1 MGMGVADSGSGSHGH
16 NRCLES
22 GVLDMKY
29 KPRKASTPVRILDI
43 LETDGMWMNVE
54 AVEAEVRDRFG
65 AVKMETIR
73 RAIYR
78 LINDQRLERRLVEFV
93 NYNVPAK
100 TQTRGSQS
108 TPSGFRTH
116 QIMEVRA
123 A

>member
-1 MGMGVADSGSGSHGH
+1 MELGSCVDHGH
-16 NRCLES
+16 DPRLAI

-29 KPRKASTPVRILDI
+29 KPRKVSTPVRILDI

-78 LINDQRLERRLVEFV
+78 LVDDQRLERRLVEFV
-93 NYNVPAK
+93 NYEVPAK

-108 TPSGFRTH
+108 TPSGFRTM